1 VHYYK
6 KTANVAILGFR
17 GQPAREAAIRVGSPA
32 HAAMAREKNRWT
44 LEARRRLPALR
55 TWRAEF
61 HREPELSNRES
72 RTREKVLRAL
82 SGLGIPAQSFG
93 DDFNGVV
100 GLIESERAGPVV
112 ALRADMDALPISEE
126 THVPFASRFDGTM
139 HACGHDVHM
148 ACLLGAAAV
157 LSRNRG
163 NLRGSVKLIFQPAEE
178 EGERGGA
185 LPLLERGAFE
195 DPQVDYVL
203 GQHVAAEVP
212 LGSVGWKKGALMAA
226 PDQFEIR
233 VRGTPG
239 HASTPHQGPDAVL
252 TAAEIVTGLQAMVSR
267 VRNPVDPMVV
277 TVGTIHGGT
286 RHNILPREVVM
297 TGTVRT
303 VDPKTRTGAEV
314 WIRRRVR
321 LLAQSMGASV
331 RIQYKKGY
339 PVLVN
344 DSTATQ
350 RVVDALAVELGE
362 DRLVELKHPGM
373 GAEDFA
379 RYLERVP
386 GTFLRL
392 GVATPTMTAPSHSG
406 MFLPSESALVV
417 GTATLVSGTL
427 GLQGARGT

>member
-1 VHYYK
+1 
-6 KTANVAILGFR
+6 
-17 GQPAREAAIRVGSPA
+17 
-32 HAAMAREKNRWT
+32 M
-44 LEARRRLPALR
+44 
-55 TWRAEF
+55 
-61 HREPELSNRES
+61 
-72 RTREKVLRAL
+72 LRAL
-82 SGLGIPAQSFG
+82 GGLGIPATGFG
-93 DDFNGVV
+93 QGFNGVI
-100 GLIESERAGPVV
+100 GLVESERAGPVV
-112 ALRADMDALPISEE
+112 AVRADMDALPITEE
-126 THVPFASRFDGTM
+126 TRVPFASRFDGTM

-157 LSRNRG
+157 LSRNRAS
-163 NLRGSVKLIFQPAEE
+163 LRGTVKLVFQPAEE
-178 EGERGGA
+178 EGGRGGA

-195 DPQVDYVL
+195 NPRVDYVL

-226 PDQFEIR
+226 PDTFEIR

-252 TAAEIVTGLQAMVSR
+252 AAAEIVTGLQAMVSR
-267 VRNPVDPMVV
+267 VRNPVDPVVV

-286 RHNILPREVVM
+286 RHNVIPREVVL

-303 VDPKTRTGAEV
+303 VDPRTRVRAEA

-321 LLAQSMGASV
+321 LLAGSMGATV
-331 RIQYKKGY
+331 RIRYQHGY

-344 DSTATQ
+344 EPVATQ
-350 RVVDALAVELGE
+350 RVVDALAIELGR

-373 GAEDFA
+373 GGEDFA

-392 GVATPTMTAPSHSG
+392 GVSTPTMTASSHSG
-406 MFLPSESALVV
+406 TFLPAESALVI
-417 GTATLVSGTL
+417 GTATLVTGAL
-427 GLQGARGT
+427 ALQEDRKA

>member
-1 VHYYK
+1 
-6 KTANVAILGFR
+6 
-17 GQPAREAAIRVGSPA
+17 
-32 HAAMAREKNRWT
+32 MARTKSRWT
-44 LEARRRLPALR
+44 REARRLLPALR
-55 TWRAEF
+55 TWRADF
-61 HREPELSNRES
+61 HREPELSNQES

-82 SGLGIPAQSFG
+82 AGLGIPAQSF
-93 DDFNGVV
+93 DDGFNGVV
-100 GLIESERAGPVV
+100 GLVESERAGPVV
-112 ALRADMDALPISEE
+112 ALRADMDALPITEE
-126 THVPFASRFDGTM
+126 TGTPFASRFPGTM

-148 ACLLGAAAV
+148 SCLLGAAAI
-157 LSRNRG
+157 LSRNRSS
-163 NLRGSVKLIFQPAEE
+163 LRGTIKLIFQPAEE
-178 EGERGGA
+178 DGGRGGA

-195 DPQVDYVL
+195 NPRVDYVL

-226 PDQFEIR
+226 PDEFEIR

-252 TAAEIVTGLQAMVSR
+252 VAAEIVTGLQAMVSR
-267 VRNPVDPMVV
+267 VRNPADPVVV

-286 RHNILPREVVM
+286 RHNIIPREVVL

-303 VDPKTRTGAEV
+303 VDPKTRVRAEA

-321 LLAQSMGASV
+321 LLAGSMGAST
-331 RIQYKKGY
+331 RIRYKHGY

-344 DSTATQ
+344 DPVATQ
-350 RVVDALAVELGE
+350 RVVDALEVELGA
-362 DRLVELKHPGM
+362 DHLVELKHPGM

-392 GVATPTMTAPSHSG
+392 GVATPTMTASSHSAS
-406 MFLPSESALVV
+406 FLPAESTMVI
-417 GTATLVSGTL
+417 GTATLVAGAL
-427 GLQGARGT
+427 GLQKEGRE